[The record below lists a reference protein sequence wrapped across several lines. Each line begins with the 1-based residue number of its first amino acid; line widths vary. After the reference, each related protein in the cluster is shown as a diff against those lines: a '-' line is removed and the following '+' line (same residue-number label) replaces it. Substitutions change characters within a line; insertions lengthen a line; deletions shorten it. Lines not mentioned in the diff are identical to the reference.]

1 MHYAPTAALPCF
13 LLVHSALS
21 PCPLPIPP
29 SHISEFPL
37 IRILRVNPSYSS
49 FHSGL
54 AFSPLAKR
62 TIAWERQDKRPPC
75 WWCAVLDRSSSLFFS
90 PFHSFFPPLTETD
103 SYSSSL
109 SLCLLMPLYPRLTCL
124 PSADCLELFSLY
136 NTHNPCENVCPS
148 DQLLIALQ
156 GLYIKLT

>member
-75 WWCAVLDRSSSLFFS
+75 WWCAVLDPQACFSLLFTLFFPLWQRQTVTHPPCLSVFSCRFIPDLHVCRVPTALSSSHYTTHTTHVKMYAL
-90 PFHSFFPPLTETD
+90 LT
-103 SYSSSL
+103 SYW
-109 SLCLLMPLYPRLTCL
+109 
-124 PSADCLELFSLY
+124 SLY
-136 NTHNPCENVCPS
+136 R
-148 DQLLIALQ
+148 
-156 GLYIKLT
+156 GYI